1 MNEFPQLSQ
10 SASLATV
17 DRGRG
22 LRYLAIAAALNA
34 AVWGLALYLLKD
46 SPRLYTSLYSVI
58 LPEQISHTKGSQP
71 EPTVKAEPPDAP
83 INTTREDVKA
93 SYKLIASTDEVRRSA
108 SSKLGMTTSQ
118 FGLPSVESVKGT
130 ALMNFGVAGSTP
142 EEAQKKAQALY
153 EAFQERLTQ
162 LRLQQSAEVDNG
174 FESSLGVVRKKL
186 ETAQLRLSDYKVR
199 SGLASNEQIDQL
211 ANNIEALRRQRVEA
225 IAQQRDVTMRT
236 QHLAGN
242 LKLTPQLAT
251 EAFALRADSLFQ
263 AYLRAYSEAT
273 AQLAD
278 VSSKFGPN
286 HPVVVQATTRQT
298 MTESALQNRGQML
311 LGHPTDL
318 AAIARL
324 NTGSETQGSSPRESL
339 FKDVVTNEVE
349 QRGLTARVQELD
361 RQLAQLE
368 LRLSVLSQ
376 RSSTLEALNRDVQ
389 IAQAVFSS
397 TLSGLQVDKGDI
409 FGSYPPIQLVA
420 EPNLPTSATI
430 PRREPLFMFAALV
443 SLLIVGG
450 LLFAWLR
457 KTSFV
462 KWRWAIGSRNS

>member
-10 SASLATV
+10 SASLSTE

-46 SPRLYTSLYSVI
+46 SPRLYTSLYSVV
-58 LPEQISHTKGSQP
+58 LPEQISHAKAKTP
-71 EPTVKAEPPDAP
+71 APTVKAEHPDAP
-83 INTTREDVKA
+83 ETMREDVKA
-93 SYKLIASTDEVRRSA
+93 SYKLIATTDEVRRSA
-108 SSKLGMTTSQ
+108 AAKLGMTTSQ
-118 FGLPSVESVKGT
+118 FGVPSADSVKGT

-162 LRLQQSAEVDNG
+162 LRLQQSAEVDTG
-174 FESSLGVVRKKL
+174 FENSLGVVRKKL

-225 IAQQRDVTMRT
+225 IAQQRDVTVRT

-242 LKLTPQLAT
+242 LKLSSQLAT
-251 EAFALRADSLFQ
+251 EAFALRADPLFQ
-263 AYLRAYSEAT
+263 EYLRAYSEAT
-273 AQLAD
+273 AKLAD
-278 VSSKFGPN
+278 VSAKFGPN
-286 HPVVVQATTRQT
+286 HPVVVQATTRQAT
-298 MTESALQNRGQML
+298 TESALQSRGQML

-318 AAIARL
+318 ETIARL
-324 NTGSETQGSSPRESL
+324 NTGSETQGSSPREIL
-339 FKDVVTNEVE
+339 FKDIVTTEGE
-349 QRGLTARVQELD
+349 QRGLTARVQEFD

-368 LRLSVLSQ
+368 QRLSVLSQ
-376 RSSTLEALNRDVQ
+376 RSSTLDALNRDVQ
-389 IAQAVFSS
+389 IAQAIFSS
-397 TLSGLQVDKGDI
+397 TLAGLQVDKGDI

-420 EPNLPTSATI
+420 EPNLPTAATI
-430 PRREPLFMFAALV
+430 PRREPLLIVATLL
-443 SLLIVGG
+443 SLLIVCG
-450 LLFAWLR
+450 LLFVWLR
-457 KTSFV
+457 KTSLV
-462 KWRWAIGSRNS
+462 KWRSAIGGKQ

>member
-10 SASLATV
+10 SASLSTA

-22 LRYLAIAAALNA
+22 LRYLALAAALNA

-46 SPRLYTSLYSVI
+46 SPRLYTSLYSII
-58 LPEQISHTKGSQP
+58 LPEQISRPKGSPP
-71 EPTVKAEPPDAP
+71 EPTVKTDQPDVP
-83 INTTREDVKA
+83 IDTSREGVKA
-93 SYKLIASTDEVRRSA
+93 SYKLIAATDEVRRSA
-108 SSKLGMTTSQ
+108 AAKLGMTTSQ
-118 FGLPSVESVKGT
+118 FGLPSAEGLKGT
-130 ALMNFGVAGSTP
+130 ALMNFGIAGSTP

-162 LRLQQSAEVDNG
+162 LRLQQSADVDTG
-174 FESSLGVVRKKL
+174 FENSLGVVRKKL

-225 IAQQRDVTMRT
+225 IAQQRDATMRT
-236 QHLAGN
+236 QQLSGN
-242 LKLTPQLAT
+242 LKLSSQLAT
-251 EAFALRADSLFQ
+251 EAFALRADPLFQ
-263 AYLRAYSEAT
+263 EYLRVYSEAT
-273 AQLAD
+273 TKLAD

-286 HPVVVQATTRQT
+286 HPIVVQATTRQAT
-298 MTESALQNRGQML
+298 TESALQSRGQQL

-318 AAIARL
+318 DTIVRL
-324 NTGSETQGSSPRESL
+324 NTGSSTQVSNPRESL
-339 FKDVVTNEVE
+339 FKDIVTNEVE

-361 RQLAQLE
+361 RQMAQLE
-368 LRLSVLSQ
+368 QRLSILSQ

-397 TLSGLQVDKGDI
+397 TLAGLQVDKGDI

-420 EPNLPTSATI
+420 EPNLPTAATI
-430 PRREPLFMFAALV
+430 PRREPLFILAAIV
-443 SLLIVGG
+443 SLLIVAG
-450 LLFAWLR
+450 LFAAWLR

-462 KWRWAIGSRNS
+462 KWRWTIGSQQ

>member
-10 SASLATV
+10 SAALSTA

-58 LPEQISHTKGSQP
+58 LPEQISHTKGHLPETTAKTEQP
-71 EPTVKAEPPDAP
+71 DGAIDPTRDA
-83 INTTREDVKA
+83 VKA
-93 SYKLIASTDEVRRSA
+93 SYKLIATTDEVRGA
-108 SSKLGMTTSQ
+108 AANKLGMTPSQ
-118 FGLPSVESVKGT
+118 FGVPSVEAVKGT
-130 ALMNFGVAGSTP
+130 ALISFGIPGSTP

-153 EAFQERLTQ
+153 EALQERLTQ
-162 LRLQQSAEVDNG
+162 LRLQQSAEVDTG
-174 FESSLGVVRKKL
+174 FENSLGVVRKKL

-225 IAQQRDVTMRT
+225 IAQQRDATTRT

-242 LKLTPQLAT
+242 LKLTAQLAT

-263 AYLRAYSEAT
+263 ASLQEYSDAT
-273 AQLAD
+273 VQLAD

-298 MTESALQNRGQML
+298 TSESALQSRGQLL
-311 LGHPTDL
+311 LGHPIDL
-318 AAIARL
+318 TAIARL
-324 NTGSETQGSSPRESL
+324 NMGGDTQGGSPREIL
-339 FKDVVTNEVE
+339 LKDMVTNEVE

-368 LRLSVLSQ
+368 QRLSVLSQ

-397 TLSGLQVDKGDI
+397 TLAGLQVDKGDI

-420 EPNLPTSATI
+420 EPNLPTAATI
-430 PRREPLFMFAALV
+430 PRREPLFLLATIA
-443 SLLIVGG
+443 SLLIVFG
-450 LLFAWLR
+450 LLFAWLH

-462 KWRWAIGSRNS
+462 KWRWALGDRHS

>member
-1 MNEFPQLSQ
+1 MNEFPQISP
-10 SASLATV
+10 SASLSTL

-22 LRYLAIAAALNA
+22 LRYLALAAALNA
-34 AVWGLALYLLKD
+34 AVWSLVLYLLKD

-58 LPEQISHTKGSQP
+58 LPEQVIRTKGQPP
-71 EPTVKAEPPDAP
+71 EPTVKTESPDTPLNA
-83 INTTREDVKA
+83 TREDVKA
-93 SYKLIASTDEVRRSA
+93 SYKLIATTDEVRRSA
-108 SSKLGMTTSQ
+108 AQKLGMTTSQ
-118 FGLPSVESVKGT
+118 FGLPSVEGVKGT
-130 ALMNFGVAGSTP
+130 ALMNFSVPGSTP

-153 EAFQERLTQ
+153 EAFQERLTL
-162 LRLQQSAEVDNG
+162 LRLQQSAEVDTG
-174 FESSLGVVRKKL
+174 FENSLGIVRKKL

-211 ANNIEALRRQRVEA
+211 ATNIEALRRQRVEA
-225 IAQQRDVTMRT
+225 IAQQRDATIRT
-236 QHLAGN
+236 QHLSSS
-242 LKLTPQLAT
+242 LKLSSQLAT
-251 EAFALRADSLFQ
+251 EAFTLRADPLFQ
-263 AYLRAYSEAT
+263 EYLRAYSEAT
-273 AQLAD
+273 AKLAD

-286 HPVVVQATTRQT
+286 HPVVVQATTRQAA
-298 MTESALQNRGQML
+298 TESALQSRGEVI

-324 NTGSETQGSSPRESL
+324 NTGGETQGSSPREIL
-339 FKDVVTNEVE
+339 FKDIVTNEVE
-349 QRGLTARVQELD
+349 QRGTTARVQELD

-397 TLSGLQVDKGDI
+397 TLAGLQVDKGNI

-420 EPNLPTSATI
+420 EPNLPTAATI
-430 PRREPLFMFAALV
+430 PRREPLFMFAVIV
-443 SLLIVGG
+443 SLLIVAG
-450 LLFAWLR
+450 LLIAWLR

-462 KWRWAIGSRNS
+462 KWQWAIGSRP